1 MGTFTSMIM
10 LFLLALVLT
19 TSPAKAIDCKSAISN
34 VFSCSNFLKN
44 PYTTVPES
52 SCCNA
57 ARNLIGLGDTDSL
70 CKCIQPIASQFLPLK
85 AQQLYDL
92 CNLGAAF
99 FPLVKC
105 LSPPFESTDGLPFA
119 LPPLPFP
126 LPPLP
131 KIPLPPLPFPL
142 PPLSFPL
149 PPLPK
154 IPLPP
159 LPFPLPPLP
168 FVPPADNQEKN
179 LQDGPQSPQ
188 PQFVP
193 LPLLPF
199 GPLSPSGPLPPLQY
213 DPLPPFDS
221 IPPLPF
227 LPPGENQENKLEQ
240 SLQDSPLS
248 PQPQFVPLPPVP
260 FGPLSPS
267 GPLPPL
273 IQDPLPP
280 LDPIPPL
287 PFLSPGENQENNVA
301 SADNLGADGLL
312 PPLPTIP
319 RPPLPTVPLPPLPTV
334 PLPPLPAVPL
344 PPLPFVPPAEK
355 HN

>member
-34 VFSCSNFLKN
+34 VFSCSNFLKY

-92 CNLGAAF
+92 CNLGPAF
-99 FPLVKC
+99 LPLVKC

-131 KIPLPPLPFPL
+131 KIPLPPLAFPL
-142 PPLSFPL
+142 PPFP
-149 PPLPK
+149 
-154 IPLPP
+154 
-159 LPFPLPPLP
+159 
-168 FVPPADNQEKN
+168 
-179 LQDGPQSPQ
+179 
-188 PQFVP
+188 
-193 LPLLPF
+193 
-199 GPLSPSGPLPPLQY
+199 
-213 DPLPPFDS
+213 
-221 IPPLPF
+221 
-227 LPPGENQENKLEQ
+227 
-240 SLQDSPLS
+240 LQDSPLS

-287 PFLSPGENQENNVA
+287 PVA